1 MAMFGNNNNSN
12 GNKEQQVKTT
22 ELSNSNTHIAKGAI
36 FQGNVETYGTIR
48 VEGKVFGN
56 IKSKGKVSLG
66 ETSFVQGNLLSQN
79 AEIAGEVSGVVEIA
93 EILTLKSSAVINGDI
108 FCNKLIVE
116 SGATFNGKCQMG
128 AIIKEITI
136 NDTPEMPKN
145 TQANTTS
152 AFSSQLASNS
162 TVAQTSKKPI
172 LKGKETE
179 TNVPNNSFTQ
189 ADNVTEETNAKQS
202 K

>member
-1 MAMFGNNNNSN
+1 MAMFSNNNNN
-12 GNKEQQVKTT
+12 NNNKEQQVKTT
-22 ELSNSNTHIAKGAI
+22 ELSNSNTHIAKGAM

-79 AEIAGEVSGVVEIA
+79 AEIAGEVSGVVEIV
-93 EILTLKSSAVINGDI
+93 EILTLKTSAVIHGDI

-128 AIIKEITI
+128 VVIKEITI
-136 NDTPEMPKN
+136 SDNFENPKN
-145 TQANTTS
+145 VQTNTTN
-152 AFSSQLASNS
+152 AFSSQLASSS
-162 TVAQTSKKPI
+162 TVAETSKKPA

-179 TNVPNNSFTQ
+179 VNLPKNNLAQT
-189 ADNVTEETNAKQS
+189 DNKKEETNAK
-202 K
+202 